1 MKNKFHQWVLMSAAF
16 ILPILADA
24 QTATEAVPAPA
35 KLNFWENTLGQLTLI
50 GGAIVIAVALLAIVR
65 LFNIIMK
72 MEELRML
79 REKGVEEI
87 VEAYRQPEQ
96 SWWSKFIKAAT
107 KAVPVGREQDIDL
120 GHDYDG
126 IRELD
131 NKLPPWWLWMFY
143 VSIIFSVIY
152 LGALH
157 VTGAAPSIHEEY
169 DKNMEVA
176 KAEVAAFVAKQADQ
190 VDENS
195 VVALTDATE
204 LSLGKSIFQANCVAC
219 HGQNG
224 EGTIGPNFT
233 DEYWLHGG
241 GIKNVFTT
249 IKYGV
254 IDKGMQSWKDQ
265 LRSSDMQRVAS
276 YILTLKGTNPP
287 NPKAP
292 QGDIWTPEASAVTPA
307 TDSTAVDSTATG
319 DAGHKQTGEELAKL
333 AEQKT
338 K

>member
-1 MKNKFHQWVLMSAAF
+1 MKNKFHQWVLLSVAI
-16 ILPILADA
+16 ILPMLADA
-24 QTATEAVPAPA
+24 QTAAEAVPAPA

-72 MEELRML
+72 MEELRIL
-79 REKGVEEI
+79 REKGLEEI
-87 VEAYRQPEQ
+87 VEVYRQPEQ
-96 SWWSKFIKAAT
+96 SWWSQFMKAAT

-131 NKLPPWWLWMFY
+131 NKLPPWWLWLFY
-143 VSIIFSVIY
+143 VTIIFSVIY

-195 VVALTDATE
+195 VVALTDETE
-204 LSLGKSIFQANCVAC
+204 LSLGQSVYKTNCVAC
-219 HGQNG
+219 HGQSG
-224 EGTIGPNFT
+224 EGGIGPNLT

-276 YILTLKGTNPP
+276 YILTIKGTNPP

-292 QGDIWTPEASAVTPA
+292 QGDIWAPEASAVTPA
-307 TDSTAVDSTATG
+307 ADSTTVDSTATG
-319 DAGHKQTGEELAKL
+319 DAGHKQKGEELAKL

>member
-1 MKNKFHQWVLMSAAF
+1 
-16 ILPILADA
+16 
-24 QTATEAVPAPA
+24 
-35 KLNFWENTLGQLTLI
+35 
-50 GGAIVIAVALLAIVR
+50 VALLAIVR

-72 MEELRML
+72 MEELRIL

-87 VEAYRQPEQ
+87 VETYRQPQQ
-96 SWWSKFIKAAT
+96 SWWSQFMKAAT

-131 NKLPPWWLWMFY
+131 NKLPPWWLWLFY
-143 VSIIFSVIY
+143 VTIIFSVIY

-157 VTGAAPSIHEEY
+157 VTGAAPTIHEEY

-176 KAEVAAFVAKQADQ
+176 KAEVAAFVAKQADN

-204 LSLGKSIFQANCVAC
+204 LSLGESVYKTNCVAC
-219 HGQNG
+219 HGQSG
-224 EGTIGPNFT
+224 EGGIGPNLT
-233 DEYWLHGG
+233 DQYWLHGG
-241 GIKNVFTT
+241 GIKEVFST

-254 IDKGMQSWKDQ
+254 IDKGMQAWKDQ

-276 YILTLKGTNPP
+276 YILTLQGTNPP

-292 QGDIWTPEASAVTPA
+292 QGDIWKGDAAAATPA
-307 TDSTAVDSTATG
+307 TDSTAVDTTATG
-319 DAGHKQTGEELAKL
+319 DAGHIQTGSNTPNL

-338 K
+338 N